1 MKKMIG
7 LALAASAFAT
17 HAIAGATYQVTYSVD
32 VPEVGSTGAVA
43 ALAAVTAVGV
53 MAWER
58 RRRNK

>member
-1 MKKMIG
+1 MKKIVG
-7 LALAASAFAT
+7 LALAASALAGQ
-17 HAIAGATYQVTYSVD
+17 ALAGATYTVGYSID

-43 ALAAVTAVGV
+43 ALAAVSAVGV